1 MIRSTNGQGDPNA
14 IDAPARQD
22 AEAQQTDHPEKP
34 LAGPETYKQML
45 VLRTDLNMRRGK
57 EIAQGAHASIKV
69 VVENFNHPD
78 VQAWLAGPFAKIAVG
93 IDGEDAL
100 LALVAQAREAGIL
113 TATITDAGRTEFH
126 GRPTLTA
133 AAIGPA
139 TVARLAPITGH
150 LKLR

>member
-1 MIRSTNGQGDPNA
+1 MTRSANAEGDRRFLE
-14 IDAPARQD
+14 DPAQFTPP
-22 AEAQQTDHPEKP
+22 AEQTDHPAMVE
-34 LAGPETYKQML
+34 AGPASYKQML

-69 VVENFNHPD
+69 VIENFEHPD
-78 VQAWLAGPFAKIAVG
+78 VLAWLAGPFAKIAVG
-93 IDGEDAL
+93 IDGEEAL
-100 LALVAQAREAGIL
+100 LALVARAREAGIL

-139 TVARLAPITGH
+139 TAARLAPITGH